1 MKTKALIFVLS
12 KEYGELTGDDNWISN
27 WEKYMLVRSI
37 SSGGA
42 AGEQLVATTRFSC
55 RSWSSCQTHACP
67 SPPSP
72 PPFMSLPDLT
82 PQGCPPPI
90 PAPCCPLGI
99 RELRMCGST
108 LRCYSGEALNGGH
121 WFIAH
126 GCPTPSYQPCPTNL
140 ELPRLGDPLTMI
152 GLDPTIR
159 CPKVRQVE

>member
-67 SPPSP
+67 SPPPPLPPSTSP
-72 PPFMSLPDLT
+72 PP
-82 PQGCPPPI
+82 PPPPPP
-90 PAPCCPLGI
+90 PAVKPMLARPCLPATSCSRPPL
-99 RELRMCGST
+99 LSN
-108 LRCYSGEALNGGH
+108 A
-121 WFIAH
+121 A
-126 GCPTPSYQPCPTNL
+126 Q
-140 ELPRLGDPLTMI
+140 LPRQLMSHINGIFEEHAFSPNSASPHLFNLAYFRSSD
-152 GLDPTIR
+152 GW
-159 CPKVRQVE
+159 VQANHG

>member
-67 SPPSP
+67 SPPPPPPSSP
-72 PPFMSLPDLT
+72 PQLLHCQGHSARSSAARMRCGNTSLLNLLLPLF
-82 PQGCPPPI
+82 PPVI
-90 PAPCCPLGI
+90 LSVMLFCTNDILGSSLVLSI
-99 RELRMCGST
+99 QQSQNDER
-108 LRCYSGEALNGGH
+108 
-121 WFIAH
+121 
-126 GCPTPSYQPCPTNL
+126 
-140 ELPRLGDPLTMI
+140 
-152 GLDPTIR
+152 
-159 CPKVRQVE
+159 